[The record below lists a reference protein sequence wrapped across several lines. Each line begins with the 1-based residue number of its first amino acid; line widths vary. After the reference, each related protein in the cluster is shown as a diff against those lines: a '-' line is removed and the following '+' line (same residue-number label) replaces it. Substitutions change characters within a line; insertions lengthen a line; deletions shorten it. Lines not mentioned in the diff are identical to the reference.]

1 MSVFWI
7 ILEILVALVWAASNI
22 FAIKMMS
29 TKQMHEEFVAGQC
42 LVGKICANI
51 FYAPAWFFKGLR
63 FVVLCAIK

>member
-1 MSVFWI
+1 MNIVWV
-7 ILEILVALVWAASNI
+7 ILGIFIAVVWAATNI
-22 FAIKMMS
+22 FTIKMMS
-29 TKQMHEEFVAGQC
+29 AKQMHEEFVAGQC

>member
-1 MSVFWI
+1 MNIVWI
-7 ILEILVALVWAASNI
+7 ILGIFAVLVWAAINI
-22 FAIKMMS
+22 FTIKMMS
-29 TKQMHEEFVAGQC
+29 AKQMRDEFIEGQC

>member
-1 MSVFWI
+1 MNIVWI
-7 ILEILVALVWAASNI
+7 ILGIFVAVVWAATNI
-22 FAIKMMS
+22 FTIKMMS
-29 TKQMHEEFVAGQC
+29 AKQMREEFVAGQC